1 MLPVINII
9 LSLILSIN
17 DKIYILGIYS
27 FFT

>member
-9 LSLILSIN
+9 LSLIDRIN